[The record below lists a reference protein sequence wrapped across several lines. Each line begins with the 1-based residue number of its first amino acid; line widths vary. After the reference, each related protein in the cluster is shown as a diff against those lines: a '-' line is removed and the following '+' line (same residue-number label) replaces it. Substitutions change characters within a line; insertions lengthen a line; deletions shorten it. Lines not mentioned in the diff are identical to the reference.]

1 MNTHTPIDN
10 EEKELMEEI
19 SHGKWIP
26 VSPEKR
32 RELLELS
39 KKTAIE
45 SQKKVSRM
53 NIRLTEND
61 MLRLKVK
68 AMERGLPY
76 QTLVTELIHQYV
88 TK

>member
-1 MNTHTPIDN
+1 MSIYTPVDN

-19 SHGKWIP
+19 GRGEWIP

-39 KKTAIE
+39 KKAAIE

-61 MLRLKVK
+61 MLKLKVK

>member
-1 MNTHTPIDN
+1 MSISTPADD
-10 EEKELMEEI
+10 EEKELMDEI
-19 SHGKWIP
+19 DRGEWIP
-26 VSPEKR
+26 VTAEKR

-39 KKTAIE
+39 KNAAIE

-61 MLRLKVK
+61 MLKLKVK

-76 QTLVTELIHQYV
+76 QTLVTELIHEYV
-88 TK
+88 AK

>member
-1 MNTHTPIDN
+1 MSIYTPVDN
-10 EEKELMEEI
+10 EEKELMEEV
-19 SHGKWIP
+19 GRGEWIP

-39 KKTAIE
+39 KKAAIE

-61 MLRLKVK
+61 MLKLKVK
-68 AMERGLPY
+68 ARERGLPY

>member
-1 MNTHTPIDN
+1 MSIYTAVDN

-19 SHGKWIP
+19 GHGEWIP

-39 KKTAIE
+39 KKAAIE

-61 MLRLKVK
+61 MLKLKVK